1 MFNIGSGF
9 YEYLISN
16 LFRSSEPVR
25 NHIVEYKV
33 SLNERNSPSFL
44 NMKIIF
50 SKKKNVVIAIVVF
63 LVVFI
68 PTLVAGVFYYQNVNT
83 TLTKQAF
90 DQRATIASLAAS
102 AIRVKLGQLT
112 GIVQGY
118 ATQPGVIADV
128 AAGNWD
134 GAKSIIIDQEND
146 PRNYDNYIGRFLLL
160 DTKGNVKVA
169 FPGIASEGI
178 GQPDDAI
185 SEIQGPIL
193 EQGAD
198 SFVSDVFQRSVYPKN
213 NHIEILVPIR
223 KNSVLVGVAEITVPI
238 NALSDFGTDV
248 DITTDGFVYVVDRL
262 GHIISHPKYA
272 SDGPIIDY
280 SSIPVVQKVMQGG
293 SGAGIAYNPI
303 EHQERVFAYES
314 VPEYGWGVIS
324 VEPVNEV
331 FATRDSILS
340 EIILFIILI
349 SFIELIVVGGV
360 LFLASRP

>member
-1 MFNIGSGF
+1 V
-9 YEYLISN
+9 
-16 LFRSSEPVR
+16 SELVH
-25 NHIVEYKV
+25 NHIVEYEV
-33 SLNERNSPSFL
+33 SLSERDDPPFL
-44 NMKIIF
+44 NMNTIF
-50 SKKKNVVIAIVVF
+50 AEKKNIVIAIVVF

-68 PTLVAGVFYYQNVNT
+68 PTLVVGVFYYQNVNT
-83 TLTKQAF
+83 TLTKQVF

-118 ATQPGVIADV
+118 ATQPEVIADV

-134 GAKSIIIDQEND
+134 GAKNIIVNLEND
-146 PRNYDNYIGRFLLL
+146 PKNYDYYIGRFLLL
-160 DTKGNVKVA
+160 DTQGNVKVA

-223 KNSVLVGVAEITVPI
+223 KNAILVGIAEITVPI

-248 DITTDGFVYVVDRL
+248 DITTDGFVYIVDRL
-262 GHIISHPKYA
+262 GHIITHPKYA
-272 SDGPIIDY
+272 SDGPIVDY
-280 SSIPVVQKVMQGG
+280 SSVPSVQAVMQGK
-293 SGAGIAYNPI
+293 SGAGVAYNPI
-303 EHQERVFAYES
+303 EHQERAFAYEP
-314 VPEYGWGVIS
+314 VPQYGWGVIS

-331 FATRDSILS
+331 FVARDNILRS
-340 EIILFIILI
+340 VVYLIVLI
-349 SFIELIVVGGV
+349 SFIELVAVCGIV
-360 LFLASRP
+360 FLMRHHHREKDNA